1 MNESEWWPL
10 MVQGN
15 QQAFTEL
22 FLAYYDDLF
31 RYGTRLL
38 RDQESVNDCIQN
50 LFLKIWKNRNNLQP
64 VKEIKPYLFRSLR
77 NHIIDILELRRQ
89 DLPIDGDIENNFA
102 VEFTIEDFLIT
113 SQAEKEKHEV
123 VISLLNQLT
132 PRQRH
137 AIYLRY
143 FEDLEFEKIAQIM
156 NMNVQSVRN
165 LISRGLLVMRKLS
178 AV

>member
-10 MVQGN
+10 LVQGN
-15 QQAFTEL
+15 KQAFSEL
-22 FLAYYDDLF
+22 FLAYHDDLF

-38 RDQESVNDCIQN
+38 RDQETVNDCIQN

-64 VKEIKPYLFRSLR
+64 VKDIKPYLFRSLR
-77 NHIIDILELRRQ
+77 NHIIDILELKRQ
-89 DLPIDGDIENNFA
+89 DLSIDSDIEDYFT
-102 VEFTIEDFLIT
+102 VEFSTEDFLIT
-113 SQAEKEKHEV
+113 SQTEKENHEV

-132 PRQRH
+132 QRQRH

-165 LISRGLLVMRKLS
+165 LISRGLLVMRKLT